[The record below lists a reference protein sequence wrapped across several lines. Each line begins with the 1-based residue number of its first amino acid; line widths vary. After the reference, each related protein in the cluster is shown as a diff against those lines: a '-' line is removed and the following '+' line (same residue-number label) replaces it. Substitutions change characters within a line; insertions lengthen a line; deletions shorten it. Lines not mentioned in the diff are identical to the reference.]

1 MPHNNI
7 MSLMDDP
14 SSIYVEGASSLTLR
28 KRELGGNS
36 FSPTKG
42 GGGGGLHLLFK
53 GYFKVRHFS

>member
-14 SSIYVEGASSLTLR
+14 SSIYVEGASSLTPR

-42 GGGGGLHLLFK
+42 GGGGAPPT
-53 GYFKVRHFS
+53 V